1 MIGELRV
8 NYVSF
13 TDPCTSIEPTV
24 TRPADFYTR
33 SFLEDPTTGQVY
45 VCDSDADRSV
55 TITGEAMYS
64 IYVCKHFACYERMH
78 LKILPVE
85 VVCCMA
91 TLMTR
96 SNFYTETNSEVQD
109 QTA

>member
-8 NYVSF
+8 NYLSF
-13 TDPCTSIEPTV
+13 PDPCSSIEPTV

-55 TITGEAMYS
+55 AITGEEMYS
-64 IYVCKHFACYERMH
+64 IYVC
-78 LKILPVE
+78 
-85 VVCCMA
+85 
-91 TLMTR
+91 
-96 SNFYTETNSEVQD
+96 
-109 QTA
+109 